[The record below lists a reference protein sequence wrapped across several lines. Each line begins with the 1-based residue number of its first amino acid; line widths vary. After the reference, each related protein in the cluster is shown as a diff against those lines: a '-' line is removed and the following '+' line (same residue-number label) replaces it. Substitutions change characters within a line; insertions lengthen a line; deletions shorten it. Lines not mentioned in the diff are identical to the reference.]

1 MIPRFRFPY
10 TMEQVGNM
18 LHASVMAEVSAR
30 YRTFKQPPEYLDNL
44 RNVAEWLTSTSP
56 KFGLFICGNRG
67 NGKTT
72 LLQAIRSL
80 YLYLNSDEPRREIDF
95 PEFGFDI
102 VTAKELVRLAKAYNN
117 PNKENQRDVHR
128 YKRLMRIEAL
138 GIDDLGAEPR
148 ESMHYGDY
156 VTAVIDIISYRYQE
170 QLCTM
175 ATSNLAP
182 SELKT
187 YYDER
192 FADRL
197 REMMHIV
204 NFGNQPSFRAD

>member
-1 MIPRFRFPY
+1 
-10 TMEQVGNM
+10 MEQVGNM